1 MAFLDNSGTIIL
13 DAILTDL
20 GRKRMAH
27 GNFKVVKFA
36 LGDDE
41 IDYSFIDQDKIL
53 DYDFDNIELLT
64 PMEAFNANNACI
76 NHGLVNY
83 TSDDILYVPIIKQN
97 EALRGSVKKY
107 NYDEPW
113 YYLSVND
120 ETTKK
125 LKSILGSPKYY
136 LENYSVSR
144 NKIIF
149 ESGIDNPDI
158 KRDRVSRER
167 YILNYNLL
175 DKYFIISCDRRFVSK
190 LLVVDHKT
198 AFVKNDPHNKIHFN
212 FESLH
217 ETPPLSLAHPLSNF
231 VSYIGKGIDNLIYS
245 YRHMQERK
253 YSAIQ
258 GPRGTM
264 CVFNIKLIEELTG
277 DSLSTRDFRYI
288 KFGSINQTPFGG
300 SSKFDYIDTTIQIQ
314 GVSTFS
320 KLQIPIRILRYAGT

>member
-20 GRKRMAH
+20 GRKKMAH
-27 GNFKVVKFA
+27 GDFRVVRFA

-41 IDYSFIDQDKIL
+41 IDYSLIDQDKIL
-53 DYDFDNIELLT
+53 NYDFDNIELLT
-64 PMEAFNANNACI
+64 PMEALNAKNASI

-83 TSDDILYVPIIKQN
+83 TSDDILYVPILKQN
-97 EALRGSVKKY
+97 QLLRGTVKKY

-113 YYLSVND
+113 YYISVND

-125 LKSILGSPKYY
+125 LKSLLGSTRYY

-144 NKIIF
+144 NKIVF
-149 ESGIDNPDI
+149 ESGIDDP
-158 KRDRVSRER
+158 KVSRDKISRER
-167 YILNYNLL
+167 FILNYNLL
-175 DKYFIISCDRRFVSK
+175 DRYFIISCDRRFISK
-190 LLVVDHKT
+190 LLVADNR
-198 AFVKNDPHNKIHFN
+198 ADLVKNDASNNVHFN

-217 ETPPLSLAHPLSNF
+217 ETPPLSLAHPLKYF
-231 VSYIGKGIDNLIYS
+231 TSYIAQGVDNLIYS
-245 YRHMQERK
+245 HRHAKDRK

-258 GPRGTM
+258 GPRGTI
-264 CVFNIKLIEELTG
+264 CAFNLKLIDELSG
-277 DSLSTRDFRYI
+277 DSDSTRDFRYI
-288 KFGSINQTPFGG
+288 KFGSINQILFGG
-300 SSKFDYIDTTIQIQ
+300 GHKFDHIDTAIQIQ